1 MNDLGKRTPAV
12 RGFSLIELLV
22 VMAILA
28 VIAVTVAPS
37 LLGKA
42 DDANVDAAKIQIE
55 KLAGA
60 IELYRLEVGSYPPN
74 LEALHRN
81 PGDTERWRGPYV
93 RKAKEL
99 RDPWHNDYVYRR
111 PGENGPFDII
121 SLGADGSAGGE
132 GTDADIG
139 SWE

>member
-1 MNDLGKRTPAV
+1 MNDFGKRARAV

-22 VMAILA
+22 VIGILA
-28 VIAVTVAPS
+28 VIAATIAPS

-42 DDANVDAAKIQIE
+42 DDASVEAAKIQIE
-55 KLAGA
+55 KLANA
-60 IELYRLEVGSYPPN
+60 VELYRLEVGSYPRS

-99 RDPWHNDYVYRR
+99 QDPWHNDYLYRR
-111 PGENGPFDII
+111 PGENGPFDIV
-121 SLGADGSAGGE
+121 SYGADGAAGGE
-132 GTDADIG
+132 GSDADIG